1 MENDF
6 ENDNVTEEAQT
17 QNPVPQN
24 GKHPFAK
31 GVFAGVVLSVAAA
44 AVMILVMIQTGRLTI
59 DRGEE
64 AQTVSSGE
72 EQFLIKKKL
81 VDSYIQNGFLFDY
94 SQQDLE
100 DMMFRGLAAGL
111 EDPYAAYYS
120 AEEYQSMQETAK
132 GVYYGIGVLAQQDRE
147 TKEISIGQVYEGGPA
162 EEAGVLKGDVLLGVA
177 GVDITGM
184 DLSDVVDKIKGES
197 GTTVHLKFRR
207 GEDEIL
213 ELDVERRDVK
223 TIDVKWEMLEDNI
236 AYVQILKFDSIAKT
250 QFQEALKELQA
261 QGAEKIVFDVRDN
274 PGGGLDVVV
283 DILDRLLP
291 EGLITYM
298 ENKQGQRIQEIKSD
312 AEHFVD
318 LPMAVLVNGS
328 SASASEV
335 FTGAL
340 KDYGMAEVV
349 GTKTYGKG
357 IVQTIFPL
365 GDGSAIKMTTSRYF
379 TPNGVCIHG
388 TGIEPDVTVEL
399 DESLQGKEKISHE
412 EDNQL
417 QKALEILKE
426 K

>member
-1 MENDF
+1 MYKRQLLQGGLISVCVIAAFYIGLN
-6 ENDNVTEEAQT
+6 T
-17 QNPVPQN
+17 Q
-24 GKHPFAK
+24 G
-31 GVFAGVVLSVAAA
+31 A
-44 AVMILVMIQTGRLTI
+44 AVASTMAFAT
-59 DRGEE
+59 
-64 AQTVSSGE
+64 
-72 EQFLIKKKL
+72 
-81 VDSYIQNGFLFDY
+81 
-94 SQQDLE
+94 
-100 DMMFRGLAAGL
+100 
-111 EDPYAAYYS
+111 
-120 AEEYQSMQETAK
+120 
-132 GVYYGIGVLAQQDRE
+132 
-147 TKEISIGQVYEGGPA
+147 
-162 EEAGVLKGDVLLGVA
+162 
-177 GVDITGM
+177 
-184 DLSDVVDKIKGES
+184 
-197 GTTVHLKFRR
+197 
-207 GEDEIL
+207 
-213 ELDVERRDVK
+213 LDVYKR
-223 TIDVKWEMLEDNI
+223 
-236 AYVQILKFDSIAKT
+236 Q
-250 QFQEALKELQA
+250 
-261 QGAEKIVFDVRDN
+261 
-274 PGGGLDVVV
+274 VVV

-417 QKALEILKE
+417 QKALERCV
-426 K
+426 